1 MSFDFLCNLYY
12 RIILSNTIGVIDTT
26 YHKGRAEGKWIIITY
41 FNIMINPYTKVKE
54 GYFRK
59 SQVTTQPKE
68 KEVKLLTNV
77 MTTQDHLKTL

>member
-1 MSFDFLCNLYY
+1 
-12 RIILSNTIGVIDTT
+12 
-26 YHKGRAEGKWIIITY
+26 
-41 FNIMINPYTKVKE
+41 MINPYTKVKE

-59 SQVTTQPKE
+59 SQVITQPKE